1 MKPSHPLLSNNPLL
15 GLQNQV
21 NATKEHTNTP
31 GLNLPGLS
39 TQALTQAQAQLAQV
53 QVIFLLKIMA
63 MIQLKYFRPKHKRHT
78 WHVNI
83 F

>member
-21 NATKEHTNTP
+21 NATKEHTSTP

-53 QVIFLLKIMA
+53 QVTFRQTTMQRMRHSEYEILMVIF
-63 MIQLKYFRPKHKRHT
+63 
-78 WHVNI
+78 
-83 F
+83 

>member
-1 MKPSHPLLSNNPLL
+1 LKPSHPLLSNNPLL

-53 QVIFLLKIMA
+53 QVIAQNYGHDI
-63 MIQLKYFRPKHKRHT
+63 IE
-78 WHVNI
+78 I

>member
-53 QVIFLLKIMA
+53 QVRFLPKKKSSEFTLIMTHE
-63 MIQLKYFRPKHKRHT
+63 I
-78 WHVNI
+78 
-83 F
+83 

>member
-53 QVIFLLKIMA
+53 QVILLLRKSPKRTLIMTHE
-63 MIQLKYFRPKHKRHT
+63 ISL
-78 WHVNI
+78 I
-83 F
+83 I